1 MSSLQFLERLIGRR
15 LLWKV
20 GRRLYLHA
28 RREGSLD
35 MEHNGEVALQRAIA
49 SAAAA
54 EQRSLTVFDV
64 GANYGQWS
72 TNLLRAL
79 SGNKAPR
86 ANLTLFEPVSSI
98 RNRLETT
105 MKDWAKAAEITVE
118 AVALSDQRGTAE
130 MVVADKRAGTHHLH
144 SSVHNVDG
152 DLVRVDVT
160 TLDDYLIDHPQ
171 EHIDLIKIDA
181 EGTDAKII
189 AGMARLLE
197 RGGVDLVQFEYSV
210 HFIRTRS
217 FLSDIFQIADRFGY
231 RVALLTAQAVE
242 FQECWHPDLE
252 RFYASPM
259 LLVREGSRTY
269 LPSLVS
275 CYRADNTRA
284 TRTPEFDCKGPNAG
298 PGEKRILSGHAAQ

>member
-1 MSSLQFLERLIGRR
+1 MSALQFLERLIGRR

-35 MEHNGEVALQRAIA
+35 MEHNGEAALQQAIA
-49 SAAAA
+49 RTAAA
-54 EQRSLTVFDV
+54 EQRSLTIFDV

-72 TNLLRAL
+72 TNLLKAL
-79 SGNKAPR
+79 STNKAPR
-86 ANLTLFEPVSSI
+86 ANFTLFEPVSSI
-98 RNRLETT
+98 RSRLETT
-105 MKDWAKAAEITVE
+105 MIDWAETADIKIE

-130 MVVADKRAGTHHLH
+130 MVVADKAAGTHHLH
-144 SSVHNVDG
+144 STVHNVDG
-152 DLVRVDVT
+152 DLVRVEVT
-160 TLDDYLIDHPQ
+160 TLDDYLVDHPR

-189 AGMARLLE
+189 AGMVDLLQ

-217 FLSDIFQIADRFGY
+217 FLSDIFQIAERFGY
-231 RVALLTAQAVE
+231 RVALLTAHAVE
-242 FQECWHPDLE
+242 FHDCWHPDLE

-259 LLVREGSRTY
+259 LLVREAAKTH

-275 CYRADNTRA
+275 SYRPDNTRA
-284 TRTPEFDCKGPNAG
+284 TEGMLTSTARG
-298 PGEKRILSGHAAQ
+298 SVAAQ